1 MPHNQSLTDPR
12 RTARLP
18 RSRAQAGKRSRGR
31 AIKRQRGSPHPYVAT
46 LIKTFLS
53 TGYLSKERNI
63 ESNIDLN

>member
-1 MPHNQSLTDPR
+1 MPHNQSLTDPHPYHVAASPLKHR
-12 RTARLP
+12 Q
-18 RSRAQAGKRSRGR
+18 RSWGH
-31 AIKRQRGSPHPYVAT
+31 AIKRERASPHPYVAT

>member
-1 MPHNQSLTDPR
+1 MPHNQSLTDPHPYR
-12 RTARLP
+12 VAASL
-18 RSRAQAGKRSRGR
+18 SDAGKRSWGH

>member
-1 MPHNQSLTDPR
+1 MPYNQSLTDPH
-12 RTARLP
+12 TLP
-18 RSRAQAGKRSRGR
+18 CGCLPLKNRKRSRGH
-31 AIKRQRGSPHPYVAT
+31 AIKREWGSPHPYVAT